1 LAGSGLTKN
10 EALETLAMVNHL
22 TEPVWLAGGICADF
36 HVGRW
41 TREHDDIDLV
51 AFEEDRAALSDAF
64 TALGFTLTD
73 DEGWITRWTRR
84 GREVGEVSLAFMTRV
99 DANTGN
105 IVVRP
110 EHSRGGAIVPGV
122 YPGISR
128 NLDPEGYGTV
138 DGVSFRLVSAADEWI
153 FTKSFATMHPGAEPD
168 ATDHHNVRL
177 LESVLSADDLER
189 LRPLIGRRLALEEVD
204 AES

>member
-1 LAGSGLTKN
+1 MAGSGLNKD
-10 EALETLAMVNHL
+10 EALETLAMLNGL
-22 TEPVWLAGGICADF
+22 SRPVWLAGGICADF

-41 TREHDDIDLV
+41 TRDHDDIDVV
-51 AFEEDRAALSDAF
+51 AFEDDRAALSDDLK
-64 TALGFTLTD
+64 ALDFTLTD

-84 GREVGEVSLAFMTRV
+84 GRDVGEVSLAFITRV
-99 DANTGN
+99 DANTGS

-110 EHSRGGAIVPGV
+110 EHSHGGELVPGV
-122 YPGISR
+122 YPGITG
-128 NLDPEGYGTV
+128 NLDPDRYGTV
-138 DGVSFRLVSAADEWI
+138 EGVSFRLISAADEWV

-177 LESVLSADDLER
+177 LESVLSPDDLEH
-189 LRPLIGRRLALEEVD
+189 LRPLIGRRLALEDVD